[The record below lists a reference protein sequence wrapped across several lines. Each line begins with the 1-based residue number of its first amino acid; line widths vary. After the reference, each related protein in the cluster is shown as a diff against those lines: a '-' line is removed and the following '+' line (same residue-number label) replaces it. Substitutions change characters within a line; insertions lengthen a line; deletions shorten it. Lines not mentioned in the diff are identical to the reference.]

1 MYQGL
6 NKSLKNIFMRNIIKK
21 EGRDSKMEVL
31 VIVLNKIDLLDDL
44 MVEFNNNGIRG
55 ATIIDS
61 MGMIKVLA
69 DEHPE
74 DIPLFGSLKM
84 MLNENRPFNKTIFT
98 VLDSEKIPIAM
109 DCVKKVV
116 GDLNKNGVGI
126 MFTVPVNI
134 TEGILK

>member
-1 MYQGL
+1 
-6 NKSLKNIFMRNIIKK
+6 MRIIIKGEERK
-21 EGRDSKMEVL
+21 RKMEIL

-44 MVEFNNNGIRG
+44 MVEFSNSGIKG

-61 MGMIKVLA
+61 MGMIRVLA
-69 DEHPE
+69 DEHSE

-98 VLDSEKIPIAM
+98 VLDSQKIPIAM
-109 DCVKKVV
+109 DCVKKVI
-116 GDLNKNGVGI
+116 GDLNKNEVGI
-126 MFTVPVNI
+126 MFTLPVNL

>member
-1 MYQGL
+1 
-6 NKSLKNIFMRNIIKK
+6 
-21 EGRDSKMEVL
+21 MEVL
-31 VIVLNKIDLLDDL
+31 VIVLNKIDSLEDL
-44 MVEFNNNGIRG
+44 MVEFKNNDIRG

-61 MGMIKVLA
+61 MGMIRVLA
-69 DEHPE
+69 DERPE
-74 DIPLFGSLKM
+74 EDLPLFGSLKM

-109 DCVKKVV
+109 DCVKKTV

-126 MFTVPVNI
+126 MFTIPVNI

>member
-1 MYQGL
+1 
-6 NKSLKNIFMRNIIKK
+6 
-21 EGRDSKMEVL
+21 MEML
-31 VIVLNKIDLLDDL
+31 IIVLNKTEKLEDL
-44 MVEFNNNGIRG
+44 MVEFNNCGIRG

-69 DEHPE
+69 DEHSD

-98 VLDSEKIPIAM
+98 VLCEEKVPIAM
-109 DCVKKVV
+109 DCVRRVI
-116 GDLNKNGVGI
+116 GDLSKNGVGI
-126 MFTVPVNI
+126 MFTIPVNK

>member
-1 MYQGL
+1 
-6 NKSLKNIFMRNIIKK
+6 
-21 EGRDSKMEVL
+21 MEVL
-31 VIVLNKIDLLDDL
+31 VIVLNKIDLLEDL
-44 MVEFNNNGIRG
+44 MVEFKNNDIRG

-61 MGMIKVLA
+61 MGMIRVLA

-74 DIPLFGSLKM
+74 DLPLFGSLKM

-98 VLDSEKIPIAM
+98 VLDSKKIPIAM
-109 DCVKKVV
+109 DCVKKTV

-126 MFTVPVNI
+126 MFTIPVNI